1 MRRAILTQI
10 FAPGDVRP
18 GNVLEAAVFWPLA
31 LLYPIW
37 FVGGLYLVGSVLGW
51 LLGIILVLR
60 ILRSG
65 INPIPLTLW
74 VWIAGVLTI
83 ALTLFV
89 AHNGYGRGT
98 GTLIKS
104 MVSWGRTWAL
114 LPLYL
119 LAGCLPIRP
128 QIVYRG
134 AAIVCAWTLAL
145 LPAFMALKA
154 IHFREVWFTSPLRV
168 IGGPNALSFFQIGVY
183 SSEDHGAGELRWKLF
198 APWSPALG
206 LIGVCF
212 FMLALQEKGGWRW
225 IGLAG
230 SVAMVLLSG
239 SRLSLVCLPF
249 VLVVS
254 WCLQN
259 LKRPMFLAGVG
270 VASLLGGVGAD
281 AILSFLSQFYR
292 DFKARRAGSSQVRED
307 LQKIALFRWQEAP
320 IWGHGQVEGGPITVA
335 YMPIGSHHTWFGV
348 LFVHGVVG
356 LFALLVPMVLTLGEL
371 VLKANSSPVAMT
383 GFRLMLTLCLFSFGE
398 NLEAIAYFYW
408 PVLMAIGMALA
419 CKTPARGAIGNGS
432 RGSRST
438 KVQELQEGK
447 QLVRQSDSIVM
458 SG

>member
-154 IHFREVWFTSPLRV
+154 IHFREVWFTSPLKV

-270 VASLLGGVGAD
+270 VASLLGGGRGGCNSVFFVAVLSRFQGTSGGEFAGARGF
-281 AILSFLSQFYR
+281 AENRSVSL
-292 DFKARRAGSSQVRED
+292 ARGPHLGTRTGGR
-307 LQKIALFRWQEAP
+307 
-320 IWGHGQVEGGPITVA
+320 GGQLRSLICP
-335 YMPIGSHHTWFGV
+335 
-348 LFVHGVVG
+348 
-356 LFALLVPMVLTLGEL
+356 LVPTTLGL
-371 VLKANSSPVAMT
+371 GCYSYT
-383 GFRLMLTLCLFSFGE
+383 GWWDCLPS
-398 NLEAIAYFYW
+398 
-408 PVLMAIGMALA
+408 
-419 CKTPARGAIGNGS
+419 
-432 RGSRST
+432 
-438 KVQELQEGK
+438 
-447 QLVRQSDSIVM
+447 
-458 SG
+458 